1 MNGPIPTRV
10 DEAVKVR
17 LLELVAAA
25 MTAGWS
31 LARVCGVLEVDRR
44 RVWRWHERAAAGTLA
59 DRAPGGHPIH
69 GLLAW
74 EEAAIVELFTDW
86 GPVDLSHR
94 KLAHRGSYT
103 DTVWVSPSTVDRVL
117 ARHGLTLTNERR
129 PGRSHKQPWPEWTEW
144 RRQQLWCWDMSQFER
159 CEAAKYAYGIIDIV
173 TRKWIA
179 TILGPEATSTQ
190 VKVLFLKALEAE
202 GLLTDE
208 LRRRIAGLDDC
219 AVELAD
225 DEIPLL
231 LAVSDNGTEMKSR
244 ETRKFLAACSIAQH
258 FGRRSTPTDQAW
270 IETLWGHVKYENPH
284 LMTITDPAVLAAE
297 LERIRI
303 HYNTVRLHE
312 SIGYVTP
319 DDEHEGRGDAIR
331 AARRHGLDRADQDRR
346 DWHRAHRSEP
356 TP

>member
-1 MNGPIPTRV
+1 MNGPIPARV

-17 LLELVAAA
+17 LLALIADA
-25 MTAGWS
+25 MKDGWS
-31 LARVCGVLEVDRR
+31 LGRVCGVLEIDRR
-44 RVWRWHERAAAGTLA
+44 RVWRWLERAEAGTLT
-59 DRAPGGHPIH
+59 DRAPGGNPIH
-69 GLLAW
+69 GLLGW
-74 EEAAIVELFTDW
+74 EEDAIVALYDEW

-117 ARHGLTLTNERR
+117 ARRGLSLKNESR
-129 PGRSHKQPWPEWTEW
+129 PGRSHKQPWPEWTQW
-144 RRQQLWCWDMSQFER
+144 RRHQLWCWDMSQFEK

-173 TRKWIA
+173 TRKWIT

-190 VKVLFLKALEAE
+190 VKVLFLKALAAE

-208 LRRRIAGLDDC
+208 LLKRLEDLDDC
-219 AVELAD
+219 AIELAE
-225 DEIPLL
+225 DEVPLL

-270 IETLWGHVKYENPH
+270 IETLWGHVKHENPH

-297 LERIRI
+297 LERVRVV
-303 HYNTVRLHE
+303 YNTVRLHE

-331 AARRHGLDRADQDRR
+331 AARRHGLDQADQQRR
-346 DWHRAHRSEP
+346 DWHRAHRNQP
-356 TP
+356 